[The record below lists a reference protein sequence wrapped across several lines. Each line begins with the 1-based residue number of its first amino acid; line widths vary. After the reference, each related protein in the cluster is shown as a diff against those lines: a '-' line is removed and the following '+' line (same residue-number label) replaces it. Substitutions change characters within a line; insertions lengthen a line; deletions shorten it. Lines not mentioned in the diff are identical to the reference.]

1 MKSGEWELHV
11 DNDCT
16 PIVMDYTQ
24 AFGRYEMCEFMM
36 MIMACQ
42 LLPC

>member
-16 PIVMDYTQ
+16 PIVMNYTQ